1 MDEFKL
7 AQEKGIGGV
16 GVKGFMPYNS
26 TKDGKIKV
34 DYEAAARS
42 IARDAA
48 LQTPVS
54 VGVPAI
60 FTTFIDPNVV
70 PILFGAQ
77 NASKVFGEERKGDWT
92 YSFFTFPV
100 EEFAG
105 NVTPYSDFTENVSSD
120 VNFAYP
126 TRENF
131 LFETVIK
138 YGDREAGVAAKAKL
152 NLVGS
157 KQQAAAYVLAMAHNK
172 FALYGVAGKKIY
184 GMLNDPN
191 LPASIAPTS
200 VNSNSTWPAKVAAN
214 PEGAAN
220 LVYEDINKLWIEISG
235 KNAGLVD
242 QNMRI
247 VLAISNKR
255 AAYLTQPNNFG
266 RTAMSMLKQSF
277 PNLEIVQLPELSTTA
292 GEMLYMVVPE
302 LMGVQTGITAYSEKL
317 FLGRV
322 VPELSSFKQKVVGG
336 TWGSIIRRPSLV
348 ATMLGV

>member
-1 MDEFKL
+1 MDDFKL
-7 AQEKGIGGV
+7 AQEKGIGGE
-16 GVKGFMPYNS
+16 GVKGFMPFTS

-34 DYEAAARS
+34 DYDAAARS

-54 VGVPAI
+54 VGVPAL

-70 PILFGAQ
+70 PILFAAQ
-77 NASKVFGEERKGDWT
+77 NASKVYEAERKGDWT
-92 YSFFTFPV
+92 YNFMTFPV
-100 EEFAG
+100 EEYAG
-105 NVTPYSDFTENVSSD
+105 GVTPYSDFTENVSSD

-138 YGDREAGVAAKAKL
+138 YGDREAGVAAQAKL
-152 NLVGS
+152 NLVSS

-191 LPASIAPTS
+191 LPASIAPNS
-200 VNSNSTWPAKVAAN
+200 VNTKSTWPDKIAAN
-214 PEGAAN
+214 VEGAAN
-220 LVYEDINKLWIEISG
+220 IVYDDVNKLWAQLAANNG
-235 KNAGLVD
+235 GLLD

-255 AAYLTQPNNFG
+255 AAYLTQPNSFCL
-266 RTAMSMLKQSF
+266 TAMKMLKGSF
-277 PNLEIVQLPELSTTA
+277 PNIEIVQLPELSTGA
-292 GEMLYMVVPE
+292 GEMLFMVVPE
-302 LMGVQTGITAYSEKL
+302 FMGVKTGISAYSERL

-322 VPELSSFKQKVVGG
+322 IPELSYFKQKAVGG
-336 TWGSIIRRPSLV
+336 TWGAITRRPNMV
-348 ATMLGV
+348 ATMLGI

>member
-1 MDEFKL
+1 MDDFKL

-16 GVKGFMPYNS
+16 GVKGFMPFNS

-54 VGVPAI
+54 VGVPAL

-92 YSFFTFPV
+92 YNFFTFPV

-220 LVYEDINKLWIEISG
+220 LVYDDINKLWIEISG

-292 GEMLYMVVPE
+292 GEMLYPKSR
-302 LMGVQTGITAYSEKL
+302 GINTS
-317 FLGRV
+317 
-322 VPELSSFKQKVVGG
+322 
-336 TWGSIIRRPSLV
+336 
-348 ATMLGV
+348 